1 MIARIWHG
9 KTDKASYEAY
19 SEFLKQVA
27 MPDYRKTPGFEGMTF
42 LRRIVD
48 KEAHFKLITYWSDW
62 EAIKNFAGDDIEKAK
77 YYPEDEDFLLE
88 YEEKV
93 QHYEVFEM
101 LPAGSPKRSKGL

>member
-27 MPDYRKTPGFEGMTF
+27 IPDYRKTPGFEGLTF
-42 LRRIVD
+42 LRRRIG
-48 KEAHFKLITYWSDW
+48 KEAHFKLITYWTNL
-62 EAIKNFAGDDIEKAK
+62 EMIKNFAGNDIEKAK

-93 QHYEVFEM
+93 EHYEVFEM
-101 LPAGSPKRSKGL
+101 MPAGNSKNSKGI